1 MIKSL
6 FFLSFLAIQIC
17 LVAQNDEKISFS
29 LKILASDS
37 VLIKE
42 NKITVINAKSDTIHI
57 NKLKFYLSGF
67 KITDDKKKE
76 KKSPENAYLIDLLSE
91 KEFKFE
97 MNFDKLINPKKLIF
111 TLGID
116 SILNSSGVLG
126 GALDPTKGMYWTWN
140 SGYINMM
147 IEGKSR
153 ICPTKSNQF
162 QLHLGGFLYPNHSW
176 QTITLDLTDSKK
188 QTILF
193 DVEKFFDFIQLEKNY
208 KIMSPG
214 FEAVEALKI
223 AANCFSI
230 QSK

>member
-1 MIKSL
+1 MIKPLFLL
-6 FFLSFLAIQIC
+6 FFLPIHFC
-17 LVAQNDEKISFS
+17 LVAQNDGKLSFS
-29 LKILASDS
+29 FKIPTSDS
-37 VLIKE
+37 VLINE
-42 NKITVINAKSDTIHI
+42 NKISVISSKSDTIHI
-57 NKLKFYLSGF
+57 NKLKFYISDF
-67 KITDDKKKE
+67 KITDNNKRE
-76 KKSPENAYLIDLLSE
+76 AKSNENAYLIDLLSDQ
-91 KEFKFE
+91 EFKFE
-97 MNFDKLINPKKLIF
+97 LNFDKKINPIKLYF

-153 ICPTKSNQF
+153 SCPTKNNQF

-176 QTITLDLTDSKK
+176 QTVTLDLTDSKK
-188 QTILF
+188 QTVLF
-193 DVEKFFDFIQLEKNY
+193 DVKKFFEFIQVEKNY

-214 FEAVEALKI
+214 IEAGQALKV